1 MLKHQKN
8 NLKVSIIIPNYN
20 SLHIEEC
27 LKSCIDQRLNEFEI
41 IIVDDNSTD
50 DSWETICRYQ
60 HKYSSI
66 LKTYKNPS
74 KGACSARNFGFK
86 KSTGKY
92 IQFLDSDDMLSSGKI
107 QTQLRVLLENQ
118 NSVANCGWIHF
129 IDTPFESDYKK
140 QLIDINYDQPINWLV
155 DSWNGGGMG
164 QTGCWLI
171 PRKLIEKSGLWNEI
185 LLKNQDGEFMS
196 RVLSHAK
203 GIKFVE
209 NVYALYRKPSA
220 QNVSKNKS
228 NQAIKSLLKS
238 YKLYEKV
245 LEIENSDRVKF
256 ALAQNYNSF
265 VYAEYNNHPV
275 LVDKAIKYIRDLD
288 EKVNI
293 QFSNIF
299 IKMIYQII
307 GLHNTMKLRKIS
319 KRISSVCFFK
329 S

>member
-1 MLKHQKN
+1 MIIQPIIAGKLFVVINTKYPNIIRTFKN
-8 NLKVSIIIPNYN
+8 S
-20 SLHIEEC
+20 
-27 LKSCIDQRLNEFEI
+27 
-41 IIVDDNSTD
+41 
-50 DSWETICRYQ
+50 
-60 HKYSSI
+60 
-66 LKTYKNPS
+66 S

-86 KSTGKY
+86 KSKGKY

-171 PRKLIEKSGLWNEI
+171 PRKLIEKSGLWNEK
-185 LLKNQDGEFMS
+185 LLENPNDDGEFMT
-196 RVLSHAK
+196 RVLSYSS
-203 GIKFVE
+203 GIEFIVNVFVF
-209 NVYALYRKPSA
+209 YRKPSA
-220 QNVSKNKS
+220 NNVSKNNSK
-228 NQAIKSLLKS
+228 QAMKSLLQS
-238 YKLYEKV
+238 YKLYEHV
-245 LEIENSDRVKF
+245 LEIENSKRVKS

-265 VYAEYNNHPV
+265 IYREYNNHPV

-307 GLHNTMKLRKIS
+307 GLHNTMKLRKLI
-319 KRISSVCFFK
+319 KGY
-329 S
+329 